1 MSKLSKLVLTPV
13 HAGFP
18 NPAADASDTPLDLNR
33 LVVSH
38 PAATFYMRVEGRSME
53 GAGILDGDLVA
64 IDKSLEPGHGDIVVA
79 YIDSAFTLKRFEKRN
94 GKALLVAENPEFEP
108 IEPQGEDDAIWGVV
122 IAVIRQLR
130 TTQP

>member
-1 MSKLSKLVLTPV
+1 
-13 HAGFP
+13 
-18 NPAADASDTPLDLNR
+18 
-33 LVVSH
+33 
-38 PAATFYMRVEGRSME
+38 ME